1 MRLPKAILKSL
12 SPNPQLDLVTQLLLE
27 IYRGTAYWPKGE
39 SARVCQTCGME
50 LAEGSHRADSVRIS
64 REVPNA
70 GVSHNTLLLHPL
82 YFGSQILKNLIMT
95 SLIGTKFLG
104 ANVPH
109 PSLMTGRSPFWGL
122 SGPS

>member
-1 MRLPKAILKSL
+1 M
-12 SPNPQLDLVTQLLLE
+12 
-27 IYRGTAYWPKGE
+27 
-39 SARVCQTCGME
+39 CQTCGME

-95 SLIGTKFLG
+95 SLIGTIPGCQCPPSISDDRQVPILG
-104 ANVPH
+104 PQWPQLEREV
-109 PSLMTGRSPFWGL
+109 RSSPEVI
-122 SGPS
+122 